1 MSDFDP
7 FKVEIFQETLDKM
20 AKRLA
25 FEAGMTSAVITSG
38 TKGIGKKGASKRDTL
53 AVRIIELR
61 EQFCY
66 EAYSTGRY
74 SLAQIG
80 RYCRLGTS
88 ARCQVHRRIHS
99 YAKRKGLKVPHIKDK
114 RRQNLA
120 RRTVEFVNPEDVT
133 YYNRKEKHGKT
144 IKL

>member
-1 MSDFDP
+1 MSETLFDP
-7 FKVEIFQETLDKM
+7 FKVDPFQETLTQL

-25 FEAGMTSAVITSG
+25 IDAELPVEVICSG
-38 TKGIGKKGASKRDTL
+38 TKGIGKRGAAKRDTL

-66 EAYSTGRY
+66 EAYATGRY
-74 SLAQIG
+74 SLAQLG
-80 RYCRLGTS
+80 RFCKLGRS

-99 YAKRKGLKVPHIKDK
+99 YAKRKGLRVPHIRDN

-120 RRTVEFVNPEDVT
+120 SRKVDFVDVADVA
-133 YYNRKEKHGKT
+133 YY
-144 IKL
+144 